1 MTPSDYLDAAKQAMG
16 IASDYELAKRLDVR
30 RQRISAYRN
39 GTDWPEN
46 YLVMK
51 IAIALNLDPVGVL
64 ADLESQKEKRP
75 ERAAFWKSFLSRA
88 ALLAVLACTL
98 AWISTDISLPG
109 LARISGGSGT
119 DYADGLRIIWSYV
132 RQ

>member
-1 MTPSDYLDAAKQAMG
+1 MNVDEYLDAAKRAMEVT
-16 IASDYELAKRLDVR
+16 SDYKLAQRLGTSK
-30 RQRISAYRN
+30 QTISAYRT
-39 GTDWPEN
+39 GAQWPDN
-46 YLVMK
+46 YIVIK

-64 ADLESQKEKRP
+64 ADLESQREKRP

-109 LARISGGSGT
+109 VARISGGSGT

-132 RQ
+132 SP